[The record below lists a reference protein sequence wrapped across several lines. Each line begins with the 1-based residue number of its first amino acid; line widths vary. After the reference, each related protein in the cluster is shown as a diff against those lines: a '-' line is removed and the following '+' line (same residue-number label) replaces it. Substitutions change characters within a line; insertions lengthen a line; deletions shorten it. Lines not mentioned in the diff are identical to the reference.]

1 VHVRVQVTRTV
12 TCRALLVSPAEL
24 MVAASPPTKKKAGSS
39 TKREKRAILSSWA
52 ESFQGAMRTLES
64 SAADSTEAA
73 HAGAYKAKRELNA
86 VLRAAR
92 NPGAPSHALSLTM
105 RGLGYVFATTGLL
118 PQAEAAYLRA
128 LTEARARGE
137 ASEAALGAWRDV
149 AVICLEQRKY
159 ADAEAHHTAALAAL
173 QARAA
178 TAGSGGGK
186 RLRNNA
192 HSSEVLELQL
202 CLADALRLQARLD
215 EAEALVQKV
224 LAARE
229 GSLGACHPETLGA
242 VYDLSHVLRSK
253 VVASTGRREGEGLCQ
268 VEMERQALD
277 SLDAAAEATASLDAR
292 WQGGLRALCEGSL
305 SWGEQLLSL
314 GSTAQAHAE
323 HAEAVLLLRL
333 ALPVYEEAFTASSID
348 FAEVGRIQAHRP
360 ASTLL

>member
-1 VHVRVQVTRTV
+1 MHVRVQVTRTV

-277 SLDAAAEATASLDAR
+277 SLDAASTTCICTASHDIHAAIER
-292 WQGGLRALCEGSL
+292 QKRCIRALCIVC
-305 SWGEQLLSL
+305 SWK
-314 GSTAQAHAE
+314 
-323 HAEAVLLLRL
+323 
-333 ALPVYEEAFTASSID
+333 
-348 FAEVGRIQAHRP
+348 
-360 ASTLL
+360 